1 MAQYVFRPNDAF
13 SFRERQI
20 IMAKPVANDAISR
33 KVFKSDELVWI
44 DGWVADVMG
53 RPDQWIPIWMTFLGL
68 RTRGLQAKFTRSG
81 GRRGFQYS
89 SKFLAL
95 FSGHHTMVF
104 RCIQESNRP
113 ALAAELRK
121 HPYDTAVVVRD
132 LGVSLQVTAVSRARN
147 QAGLTWQRHRSIHG
161 KADAA
166 AVIMPACGTQQRPGS
181 RCCQRRSWRA
191 CRPAR

>member
-20 IMAKPVANDAISR
+20 VMAKPVANDAISR
-33 KVFKSDELVWI
+33 KVFKPDELVWI
-44 DGWVADVMG
+44 DGWIADVMG
-53 RPDQWIPIWMTFLGL
+53 RPDQWIPTWMAFLGL
-68 RTRGLQAKFTRSG
+68 RTRGLQARFTSRG

-95 FSGHHTMVF
+95 FSVHHTVVF

-121 HPYDTAVVVRD
+121 HPYEAELLKGDRFTGSVINGVLAESAGPPTAP
-132 LGVSLQVTAVSRARN
+132 VSPAEPLTRCAYCGMSYKLSEPRCSHCGAN
-147 QAGLTWQRHRSIHG
+147 Q
-161 KADAA
+161 
-166 AVIMPACGTQQRPGS
+166 
-181 RCCQRRSWRA
+181 
-191 CRPAR
+191 